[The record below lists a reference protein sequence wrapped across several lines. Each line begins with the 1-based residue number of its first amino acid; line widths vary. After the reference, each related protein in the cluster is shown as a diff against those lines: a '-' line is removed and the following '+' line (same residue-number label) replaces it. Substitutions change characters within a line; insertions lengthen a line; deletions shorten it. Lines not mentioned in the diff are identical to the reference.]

1 MMKKFLYVILGV
13 LFLSSCR
20 SNLYVLPSLPPETS
34 AADSI
39 RLVDTEITS
48 SKAGSGYRGIS
59 RVRTYKFSHPDV
71 PAAFDGF
78 RIAFISDLHY
88 KSLFKEKGLENLV
101 RLLNDQRADVL
112 LVGGDLHEGCEY
124 VAPVVS
130 ALAAVKVPMGI
141 YVVLGNNDYEAC
153 YADIVRQLEAHN
165 IHLMEHRVDTLKRD
179 GAEILIAGVRNPFD
193 LQKNG
198 VSPTLALSP
207 DDFVILLT
215 HTPDYAE
222 DVAITNT
229 DLVLAGH
236 THGGQ
241 VTLFGLYAP
250 ILPSHYG
257 QRFRGG
263 LKRNSQG
270 IPMIITNGLGTSN
283 KNIRMFAPSEVVM
296 IELNVRH

>member
-34 AADSI
+34 VADSI

-124 VAPVVS
+124 VAPVIS
-130 ALAAVKVPMGI
+130 ALAAVKVPMGT
-141 YVVLGNNDYEAC
+141 YMVLGNNDYEAC

-165 IHLMEHRVDTLKRD
+165 IHLLEHRVDTLKRD
-179 GAEILIAGVRNPFD
+179 GAEILIAGVRNPFN

-207 DDFVILLT
+207 DDFVILLP
-215 HTPDYAE
+215 HFWYRQA
-222 DVAITNT
+222 VC
-229 DLVLAGH
+229 
-236 THGGQ
+236 
-241 VTLFGLYAP
+241 
-250 ILPSHYG
+250 
-257 QRFRGG
+257 
-263 LKRNSQG
+263 
-270 IPMIITNGLGTSN
+270 
-283 KNIRMFAPSEVVM
+283 
-296 IELNVRH
+296 VRR

>member
-20 SNLYVLPSLPPETS
+20 SNQYVLPSLPPETS

-124 VAPVVS
+124 VVPVVS

>member
-1 MMKKFLYVILGV
+1 MKKFLYVILGV

-34 AADSI
+34 VADSI

-130 ALAAVKVPMGI
+130 ALAAVKVPMGT
-141 YVVLGNNDYEAC
+141 YMGLGNNDYEAC

-165 IHLMEHRVDTLKRD
+165 IHLLEHRVDTLKRD

-207 DDFVILLT
+207 DDFVILLM

-283 KNIRMFAPSEVVM
+283 KNIRMFAPSEVVV
-296 IELNVRH
+296 IELNVHH